1 MLTAQQLAEI
11 EARDR
16 ARTPGKWTWRPC
28 GVNHQPV
35 GIMPYTGNQRL
46 GADNVRVTAIDTA
59 SIADAAFIAGCSTD
73 ISALLATVR
82 ELLLLANR
90 AYPGLEPY
98 TICSRLHHGP
108 DYTCQVCFPNWPE
121 LQENWY
127 RKNNELQAE
136 NDALRAR
143 NALLTDRLWEW
154 SHAE

>member
-11 EARDR
+11 EARHED
-16 ARTPGKWTWRPC
+16 ATAGFEWRSS
-28 GVNHQPV
+28 
-35 GIMPYTGNQRL
+35 
-46 GADNVRVTAIDTA
+46 ADVP
-59 SIADAAFIAGCSTD
+59 
-73 ISALLATVR
+73 ALLATIR
-82 ELLLLANR
+82 NLLLLANR

-143 NALLTDRLWEW
+143 AELLTDRLEEW